1 MYTNVLFLLRTNATK
16 LKVFV
21 EKNELKFND
30 QGIASITLVEGQQYF
45 LYCFA
50 SGKLG
55 SFYDLSVLEPKDIPL
70 QIFRKIESSN
80 EDQAKY
86 SFTLALK
93 EQYAAYVL

>member
-1 MYTNVLFLLRTNATK
+1 MYTNVIFLLRTNATK

-30 QGIASITLVEGQQYF
+30 QGIASIALVEGQQYF

-55 SFYDLSVLEPKDIPL
+55 SFYELSVLEPKDIPI

-80 EDQAKY
+80 EDKAKY
-86 SFTLALK
+86 SITLSVK
-93 EQYAAYVL
+93 KDIAAFAY

>member
-1 MYTNVLFLLRTNATK
+1 MYTNVLFLLRTNASK

-30 QGIASITLVEGQQYF
+30 QGIASIALVGGQQYF

-50 SGKLG
+50 YGKVG
-55 SFYDLSVLEPKDIPL
+55 SFYELSILEPKDIPL

-80 EDQAKY
+80 EDKARY
-86 SFTLALK
+86 SFTLSEKGKYSAFIL
-93 EQYAAYVL
+93 